1 MSPQFFCPADLSKCL
16 DLAFKN
22 FTDIHSSTK
31 IICTKLRILL
41 INIKKNPNPREIMC
55 VWLATDFNSIGWL
68 GFVYLPYFPHA
79 SFPLAS
85 FRSMQKVRICCHRNG
100 SYMLFWKIWKYNA
113 LYTQENNNVLSINR
127 LICSYYIC
135 CLRDLF
141 KKKQKNPKAKQN
153 KKTLTVH

>member
-31 IICTKLRILL
+31 NYLHKAPYFINKL
-41 INIKKNPNPREIMC
+41 KKKTNHGEIMC
-55 VWLATDFNSIGWL
+55 VWLATDFNSIGRL

-85 FRSMQKVRICCHRNG
+85 FRSMQKVRICCHGNS
-100 SYMLFWKIWKYNA
+100 SYMLFWKIRKYNA

-141 KKKQKNPKAKQN
+141 
-153 KKTLTVH
+153 